1 MIPFLSDDCPDTQV
15 SACGITLDIAR
26 QRLTNEQW
34 QKLLALGNEC
44 GLIQA
49 QRDMVQ
55 GHIVN
60 QTEKRPALHTSLRSS
75 DRHAPYFAQVQAALT
90 RMYRFAEDV
99 RCGRYTGARG
109 RKITDVVNV
118 GIGGS
123 EMGPH
128 ALYHALRK
136 ARPEI
141 RLHFLSAV
149 DGILVERTL
158 SGLDPD
164 STLFVVSSKSFGT
177 RETMVNVG
185 AVDQWLGEAG
195 LGATQDRAKHMVIVT
210 AKPDAYKEMNL
221 PQANQFPIWPWV
233 GGRFSVWGAV
243 GLPDMIALGPAV
255 FSDFL
260 RGAEAMDRHMLEAD
274 LATNLPAVLALL
286 SFWNARDLGMQNHC
300 LLPYDERLR
309 NMVPWLQQLE
319 MESLGKTYNA
329 QGEQVQGMT
338 GQGIWGGLGNEAQ
351 HSFYQWLR
359 EGTGRTSID
368 LVWCDKPDHRYY
380 HHHRVLIANAKAQAK
395 ALVTRSMQSSGFY
408 NAVTTICIDQLTP
421 FSLGA
426 FMAMYEHKTTLL
438 AHLFGINAFD
448 QPGVELG
455 KQLCRQAESQLVQD
469 NR

>member
-1 MIPFLSDDCPDTQV
+1 MIPFLSDDCANTQV

-26 QRLTNEQW
+26 QRLTQQQW
-34 QKLLALGNEC
+34 QKLLQLGHQSE
-44 GLIQA
+44 LIQS

-55 GHIVN
+55 GKVVN
-60 QTEKRPALHTSLRSS
+60 QTEMRQALHTSLRSS
-75 DRHAPYFAQVQAALT
+75 DPKAPYFAQVQAALT

-99 RCGRYTGARG
+99 RCGRFTGARG
-109 RKITDVVNV
+109 RRITDVVNV

-128 ALYHALRK
+128 ALYHALR
-136 ARPEI
+136 RPRSDI

-149 DGILVERTL
+149 DGILVERIL

-177 RETMVNVG
+177 RETMVNVS

-195 LGATQDRAKHMVIVT
+195 LGSTQARAKHMVIVT
-210 AKPDAYKEMNL
+210 AKSDAYKEMNL
-221 PQANQFPIWPWV
+221 PEANQFPIWPWV

-243 GLPDMIALGPAV
+243 GLPDMIALGPDV
-255 FSDFL
+255 FSEL
-260 RGAEAMDRHMLEAD
+260 LHGACAMDQHMLESD
-274 LATNLPAVLALL
+274 LSENLPAILALL
-286 SFWNARDLGMQNHC
+286 SYWNARELGMQNHC

-309 NMVPWLQQLE
+309 HMVPWLQQLE

-329 QGEQVQGMT
+329 QGQMVEGMT
-338 GQGIWGGLGNEAQ
+338 GQGIWGGHGNEAQ

-368 LVWCDKPDHRYY
+368 LVWCDRPDHKYY

-395 ALVTRSMQSSGFY
+395 ALVTRSMQSSGCF
-408 NAVTTICIDQLTP
+408 NAVTTICIDQLDA
-421 FSLGA
+421 FRLGA
-426 FMAMYEHKTTLL
+426 FMAMYEHKTTML

-455 KQLCRQAESQLVQD
+455 KQLCRQAESELTRG
-469 NR
+469 N